1 MCGGVYLRK
10 EIRQTSSSLVAQ
22 IAVPVSCD
30 TVSMLESFSKPD
42 MLGLVSVPN
51 CARKLLLR
59 AKYLVDIV
67 GFNLVRGKPFQ
78 IGEIEAKAE
87 SLLGESVEVSK

>member
-1 MCGGVYLRK
+1 LNPLPEDLGGILGNFKRILLPELNLGQLR
-10 EIRQTSSSLVAQ
+10 
-22 IAVPVSCD
+22 
-30 TVSMLESFSKPD
+30 M
-42 MLGLVSVPN
+42 
-51 CARKLLLR
+51 LLR

>member
-1 MCGGVYLRK
+1 LSVSANAESASATRTFPEDLGAILGNFKRVLLPELNLGQLR
-10 EIRQTSSSLVAQ
+10 
-22 IAVPVSCD
+22 
-30 TVSMLESFSKPD
+30 M
-42 MLGLVSVPN
+42 
-51 CARKLLLR
+51 LLR

>member
-1 MCGGVYLRK
+1 LNPLPNDLGDILKRFKRVLLPELNLGQLR
-10 EIRQTSSSLVAQ
+10 
-22 IAVPVSCD
+22 
-30 TVSMLESFSKPD
+30 M
-42 MLGLVSVPN
+42 
-51 CARKLLLR
+51 LLR

-67 GFNLVRGKPFQ
+67 GFNHVRGKPFQ

>member
-1 MCGGVYLRK
+1 MERLRERGKRVSHAHLRYLNPLP
-10 EIRQTSSSLVAQ
+10 E
-22 IAVPVSCD
+22 D
-30 TVSMLESFSKPD
+30 
-42 MLGLVSVPN
+42 LGAILGNFKRVLLPELN
-51 CARKLLLR
+51 LGQLRMLLR

>member
-1 MCGGVYLRK
+1 LNPLPEDLGAILGNFKRVLLPELNLGQLR
-10 EIRQTSSSLVAQ
+10 
-22 IAVPVSCD
+22 
-30 TVSMLESFSKPD
+30 M
-42 MLGLVSVPN
+42 
-51 CARKLLLR
+51 LLR

>member
-1 MCGGVYLRK
+1 LNPLPEDLGGILGNFKRVLLPELNLGQLR
-10 EIRQTSSSLVAQ
+10 
-22 IAVPVSCD
+22 
-30 TVSMLESFSKPD
+30 M
-42 MLGLVSVPN
+42 
-51 CARKLLLR
+51 LLR

>member
-1 MCGGVYLRK
+1 MNLGQLR
-10 EIRQTSSSLVAQ
+10 
-22 IAVPVSCD
+22 
-30 TVSMLESFSKPD
+30 M
-42 MLGLVSVPN
+42 
-51 CARKLLLR
+51 LLR

-87 SLLGESVEVSK
+87 SLLGESVEVGR